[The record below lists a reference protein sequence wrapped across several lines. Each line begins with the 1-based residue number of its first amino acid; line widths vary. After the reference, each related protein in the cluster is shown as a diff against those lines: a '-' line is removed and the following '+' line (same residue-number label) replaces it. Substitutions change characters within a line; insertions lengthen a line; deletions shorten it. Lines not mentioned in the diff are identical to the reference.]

1 MDDLGGP
8 QKLGNQVTPGFTPP
22 SAQYLRIF
30 TYLQLIFFMFF
41 LYPKDLRSRNPMVSG
56 EWTCSQGGV
65 FLVLKMTPMI
75 LRACLFFPSF
85 IPPGNSPYLTIF
97 WGGYDLLEDELRQV
111 LCWSLGVGFPQLNI
125 RLLAFGFV
133 RPKFSECCRS
143 HEELLLF
150 THIHTYHIYIY
161 V

>member
-1 MDDLGGP
+1 MTWGDHKNWVTKWL
-8 QKLGNQVTPGFTPP
+8 QVSRPVVHNIYV
-22 SAQYLRIF
+22 YLPTF
-30 TYLQLIFFMFF
+30 SCWFFMFF
-41 LYPKDLRSRNPMVSG
+41 MYPKDPRSGTQWFRG
-56 EWTCSQGGV
+56 EWTSSRGV
-65 FLVLKMTPMI
+65 FFFVLKMTPMI

-97 WGGYDLLEDELRQV
+97 WGGYGLLEDELRQV
-111 LCWSLGVGFPQLNI
+111 LCGSLGVGFPQLSI
-125 RLLAFGFV
+125 RLLTFGFV

>member
-1 MDDLGGP
+1 MFVFSILHS
-8 QKLGNQVTPGFTPP
+8 PGKF
-22 SAQYLRIF
+22 
-30 TYLQLIFFMFF
+30 
-41 LYPKDLRSRNPMVSG
+41 
-56 EWTCSQGGV
+56 
-65 FLVLKMTPMI
+65 
-75 LRACLFFPSF
+75 
-85 IPPGNSPYLTIF
+85 TIF
-97 WGGYDLLEDELRQV
+97 NDLLGGYDLLEDELRQV

-161 V
+161 MSRRINNHYIYIYVYWNEYCSMYCSQYEFHLFWGSFLCTRGVPWWVWRFIWDEWRNGAWSHFLGPAM